1 MKERRTRSQEK
12 RKKKRR
18 KETGEDGKGEGR
30 EEVVSALNVRE
41 VVSVAYAWFI
51 GRENFTCHN
60 LPSREN

>member
-12 RKKKRR
+12 RKNKRR

-30 EEVVSALNVRE
+30 EVVSALNVRE

-51 GRENFTCHN
+51 GRENFTRHN
-60 LPSREN
+60 LPSR